1 MVGEQV
7 TDEGLDEGSEDRVV
21 DKGAAG
27 LSVRDLTVRYEEGAP
42 PAVDDVSLDVAPG
55 RVVALLGASGSG
67 KSSLLRAV
75 AGLVRPERGTVL
87 WDGEDVT
94 RVPVHR
100 RGFGLMFQDG
110 QLFPHRDVAGNV
122 GYALN
127 RMPRGRRRAR
137 VGELLELVGLQGYQ
151 NRPVQEISGGQAQR
165 VALAR
170 ALAAQPRLLLLDEP
184 LSSLDKALRSR
195 LASDIR
201 DLVQRT
207 GTTTVHVTHDQDE
220 AFAVAD
226 LVGVMEAGRLVQL
239 DTPARLWGHP
249 ADAGVVELLGQGP
262 VVAPE
267 QMAAWFGV
275 RVEGPV
281 ALPVGSLVVEDARE
295 SSGRAPGAGG
305 ISAEVVSA
313 RFVRGRTEVEVRLPD
328 GRLAAAVIG
337 GGVLGR
343 EPGET
348 VGLGV
353 DASALVHLRP
363 GH

>member
-1 MVGEQV
+1 MV
-7 TDEGLDEGSEDRVV
+7 SESR
-21 DKGAAG
+21 G
-27 LSVRDLTVRYEEGAP
+27 LSVENLTVIYEPGAA
-42 PAVDDVSLDVAPG
+42 PAVDAVSLDVVPG
-55 RVVALLGASGSG
+55 QIVALLGASGSG

-75 AGLVRPERGTVL
+75 AGLVRPSSGAVRWNGA
-87 WDGEDVT
+87 DVGG
-94 RVPVHR
+94 VPVHR

-110 QLFPHRDVAGNV
+110 QLFPHRSVAGNI

-127 RMPRGRRRAR
+127 HLPRARRRAR
-137 VGELLELVGLQGYQ
+137 VAELLELVGLEGYGERAVSQ
-151 NRPVQEISGGQAQR
+151 ISGGQAQR

-170 ALAAQPRLLLLDEP
+170 SLAAEPRLLLLDEP

-201 DLVQRT
+201 GMVTAT

-226 LVGVMEAGRLVQL
+226 LVGVMNEGRLVQL
-239 DTPARLWGHP
+239 DTPDRLWRHP
-249 ADAGVVELLGQGP
+249 ADAAVVELLGQGP
-262 VVAPE
+262 VVGAA
-267 QMAAWFGV
+267 QLAAWFGV

-281 ALPVGSLVVEDARE
+281 ALPVGSLVVEEARE

-305 ISAEVVSA
+305 ISAEVVSS

-328 GRLAAAVIG
+328 GRLAAAVVG
-337 GGVLGR
+337 GGALGR